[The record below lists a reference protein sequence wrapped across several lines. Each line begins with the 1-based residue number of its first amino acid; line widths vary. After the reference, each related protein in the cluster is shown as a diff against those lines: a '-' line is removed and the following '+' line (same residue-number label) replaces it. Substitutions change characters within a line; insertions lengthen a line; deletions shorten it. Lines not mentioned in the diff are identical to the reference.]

1 MFRVAMWYQ
10 RIGNKEDGYT
20 YLNTDTQTSITDE
33 KELRRIEK
41 LRIPP
46 GYHDVLINSKKTA
59 KVLAFGFDTKNRK
72 QVRYNPVYIAKQ
84 SKKKYEKFMTNFN
97 HVPKILTKVENVLA
111 KGSRNSKEMGVAVI
125 IALMF
130 YCGFRIGN
138 EKYMKE
144 NQSYGLTTLEKRHI
158 KVKGENVIIK
168 FVGKKGVTNM
178 SECHHIHILSYLKS
192 KVRKLKADGRVFTY
206 IGIDGK
212 EHAIASKD
220 VNDYIQSIVPT
231 ITSKDIRT
239 WNANKLFME
248 FVKLPIVATSRNP
261 AKRALE
267 MVAHQLHHTPTV
279 CKSSYIH
286 PEIYK
291 HFEKQ

>member
-1 MFRVAMWYQ
+1 MWYQ
-10 RIGNKEDGYT
+10 RIGNQEDGYT
-20 YLNTDTQTSITDE
+20 YLNTDTQSPITDK
-33 KELRRIEK
+33 KELRRIAK

-59 KVLAFGFDTKNRK
+59 KVLAFGFDSKNRK
-72 QVRYNPVYIAKQ
+72 QVRYNPLYVAKQ
-84 SKKKYEKFMTNFN
+84 AEKKYEKFMANFN
-97 HVPKILTKVENVLA
+97 RVPTILTKVENVLA
-111 KGSRNSKEMGVAVI
+111 KAPRHSKEMGFAVI

-144 NQSYGLTTLEKRHI
+144 NKSYGLTTLEKRHVN
-158 KVKGENVIIK
+158 VKGDHVAIK

-178 SECHHIHILSYLKS
+178 SECHHAQIFSYMKYR
-192 KVRKLKADGRVFTY
+192 VRKLTAKGRVFTY
-206 IGIDGK
+206 VGSDGK
-212 EHAIASKD
+212 EHSISSKD
-220 VNDYIQSIVPT
+220 VNEYIQSIVPT

-248 FVKLPIVATSRNP
+248 FVKLPIVATSKNP

-267 MVAHQLHHTPTV
+267 MVAHQLHHTPAV
-279 CKSSYIH
+279 CKSSYIY
-286 PEIYK
+286 PEIYNHFDK
-291 HFEKQ
+291 H